1 MDFLG
6 LVKKRYSCR
15 NYQPTSIEQEKL
27 DYIMECVRFA
37 PSAVNKQPWQFRIIS
52 HENDRQKLCQCY
64 DREWFATAPVYIIA
78 SILHDEEWVRAD
90 GKHHGDIDIAIA
102 VEHLCLAAAE
112 QGLGTCWVCNF
123 DAPKCEQLFS
133 IPSNEEVA
141 VLIPI
146 GYAADEAK
154 EKKRKAIE
162 DVRRFIR

>member
-1 MDFLG
+1 MDFLE
-6 LVKKRYSCR
+6 LVKRRYSCR
-15 NYQPTSIEQEKL
+15 NFQPTSIEKEKL
-27 DYIMECVRFA
+27 DYIIECVRFA
-37 PSAVNKQPWQFRIIS
+37 PSAVNKQPWAFRIIS
-52 HENDRQKLCQCY
+52 NKEEKEKLRQCY
-64 DREWFATAPVYIIA
+64 DREWFATAPTYIMA

-90 GKHHGDIDIAIA
+90 GKHHGNIDIAIA

-123 DAPKCEQLFS
+123 DVEKCTQLFR

-154 EKKRKAIE
+154 EKKRKSTTDIL
-162 DVRRFIR
+162 R

>member
-1 MDFLG
+1 MDFLE
-6 LVKKRYSCR
+6 LVKRRYSCR
-15 NYQPTSIEQEKL
+15 NYQPTSIEKEKL
-27 DYIMECVRFA
+27 DYILECVRFA
-37 PSAVNKQPWQFRIIS
+37 PSAVNKQPWAFRIIS
-52 HENDRQKLCQCY
+52 DKEEQEKLRQCY
-64 DREWFATAPVYIIA
+64 DREWFATAPTYIMA

-90 GKHHGDIDIAIA
+90 GKHHGNIDIAIA

-123 DAPKCEQLFS
+123 DVEKCAQLFR

-154 EKKRKAIE
+154 EKKRKSTADIL
-162 DVRRFIR
+162 R

>member
-1 MDFLG
+1 MDFLE
-6 LVKKRYSCR
+6 LVKRRYSCR
-15 NYQPTSIEQEKL
+15 NFQPTSIEKEKL
-27 DYIMECVRFA
+27 DYIIECVRFA
-37 PSAVNKQPWQFRIIS
+37 PSAVNKQPWVFRIIS
-52 HENDRQKLCQCY
+52 NKEEKEKLRQCY
-64 DREWFATAPVYIIA
+64 DREWFATAPTYIMA

-90 GKHHGDIDIAIA
+90 GKHHGNIDIAIA

-123 DAPKCEQLFS
+123 DVEKCTQLFH

-154 EKKRKAIE
+154 EKKRKDLKDIL
-162 DVRRFIR
+162 R